1 MSVLTNASSDA
12 NSNAGAYATAILE
25 LLGDSDPRRILQK
38 TARRLRDAVEGRS
51 DQSLRR
57 PEAQGKWS
65 AIEIIQ
71 HLADSEVAWAW
82 RLRSVIAQ
90 DRAEITGYDQD
101 AWAAALRYKE
111 ADLEPAIRQFEVLRE
126 SHLRLLEGLD
136 DSTLAHVG
144 VHRERGE
151 ESIKYMIR
159 LHAGHDL
166 VHLRQLDRVLAA
178 TS

>member
-1 MSVLTNASSDA
+1 MSVLTNLSSGA
-12 NSNAGAYATAILE
+12 IGNAGAYATAILE
-25 LLGDSDPRRILQK
+25 LLGDSDPQRILQE
-38 TARRLRDAVEGRS
+38 TARRLRDAVEGRN
-51 DQSLRR
+51 DELLRR
-57 PEAQGKWS
+57 PKAKGKWS

-111 ADLEPAIRQFEVLRE
+111 ADLEPAIQQFEVLRE

-151 ESIKYMIR
+151 ESIEYMIR
-159 LHAGHDL
+159 LYAGHDL
-166 VHLRQLDRVLAA
+166 VHLRQLDRVLAT